1 MKVLVHVVA
10 IKLMYQNL
18 IWNEDDNVHGKV
30 VKHLNEFHPLSDH
43 QWGFRPGKSTTH
55 ALFSAT
61 NEWFKILDDG
71 ADVGAIFSICPK
83 HLIQFLTRIFWKN

>member
-1 MKVLVHVVA
+1 MKVLVHMVA

-55 ALFSAT
+55 ALLSAT
-61 NEWFKILDDG
+61 NEWFKIP
-71 ADVGAIFSICPK
+71 STRYCRPPPCRRSQRWR
-83 HLIQFLTRIFWKN
+83 HL